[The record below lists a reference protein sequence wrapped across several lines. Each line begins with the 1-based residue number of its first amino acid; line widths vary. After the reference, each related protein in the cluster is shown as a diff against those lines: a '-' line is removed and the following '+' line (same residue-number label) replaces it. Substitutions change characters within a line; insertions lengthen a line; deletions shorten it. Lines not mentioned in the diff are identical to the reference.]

1 MRRPAQT
8 HHRPAAHTPRWA
20 HPYTGIQAMA
30 VLYAD
35 GGEPTPPPAPPAAEP
50 PKPGPP
56 PAPAPTYTQDEL
68 SRIAARE
75 KSQGERA
82 GARKALEDFAS
93 EHGFGSVDDAKAF
106 IEAARKAEQDAL
118 SEHERAQQRLKQD
131 QDAVN
136 AERAQIAAERRALAR
151 EQALARL
158 GAVDLTGEDGQVTPN
173 LQDALAMLERDLR
186 DTPDADDQTVADTAA
201 RLKQRRPELF
211 GATPP
216 PGVPPQMPPAPGGA
230 PAGGPPSRQ
239 TPSAKPGNRGLE
251 MARLRGHARS
261 TT

>member
-8 HHRPAAHTPRWA
+8 RHRPANHAHGWS
-20 HPYTGIQAMA
+20 HPYTGIQALG
-30 VLYAD
+30 VFHAD
-35 GGEPTPPPAPPAAEP
+35 GGEPTPPSPAAEP

-93 EHGFGSVDDAKAF
+93 EHGFSSVDDAKAF
-106 IEAARKAEQDAL
+106 IETARKAEQDAL
-118 SEHERAQQRLKQD
+118 SEHERAQQKLKQD

-186 DTPDADDQTVADTAA
+186 ETPDADQAA
-201 RLKQRRPELF
+201 LAAAAEALKKRRPELF
-211 GATPP
+211 GASAAQTL
-216 PGVPPQMPPAPGGA
+216 PPAPSGA
-230 PAGGPPSRQ
+230 PAGGNAPRQ
-239 TPSAKPGNRGLE
+239 PVPGKDAVKEAARKRAEAMGLRRTE
-251 MARLRGHARS
+251 AA
-261 TT
+261 